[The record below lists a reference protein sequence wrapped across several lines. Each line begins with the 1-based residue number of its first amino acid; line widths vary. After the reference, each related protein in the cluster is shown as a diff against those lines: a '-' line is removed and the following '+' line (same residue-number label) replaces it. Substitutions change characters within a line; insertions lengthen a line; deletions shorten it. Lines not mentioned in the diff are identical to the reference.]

1 MGAARLFTRRQI
13 AKLLGL
19 GATVPFW
26 LRRGAAAPEAAPV
39 HPALPQEPQAAA
51 PPPGA
56 QPLLD
61 YIKANFGDRLTEEQL
76 REVGD
81 QIARRLG
88 NTALR
93 DHPVQN
99 SEEPDVLFRVR
110 APAR

>member
-1 MGAARLFTRRQI
+1 MGATRLFTRRQI

-19 GATVPFW
+19 GASLPFW
-26 LRRGAAAPEAAPV
+26 ARRGAAAPEAARA
-39 HPALPQEPQAAA
+39 HPAPPQEPQAA

-56 QPLLD
+56 QPLLE
-61 YIKANFGDRLTEEQL
+61 YIKANFGDRLTEDEL

-93 DHPVQN
+93 DHPVRN
-99 SEEPDVLFRVR
+99 NEEPDVLFRVR